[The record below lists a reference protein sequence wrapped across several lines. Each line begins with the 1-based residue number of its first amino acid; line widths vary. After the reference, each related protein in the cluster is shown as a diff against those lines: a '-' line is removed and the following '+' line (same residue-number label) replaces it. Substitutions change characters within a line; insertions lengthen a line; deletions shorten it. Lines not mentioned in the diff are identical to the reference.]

1 MQIARIYYP
10 LLLAQRKMKQ
20 KGSPS
25 RYRRIGVDFYDLK
38 QFRLGIDFRMASR
51 PETKK
56 GLIAPFSFLLSD
68 LLQ

>member
-1 MQIARIYYP
+1 
-10 LLLAQRKMKQ
+10 MKQ
-20 KGSPS
+20 KGSPN

-38 QFRLGIDFRMASR
+38 QFILGIDFRMASR